1 MKTSMLSLLAAA
13 ALFSGV
19 AVANAAE
26 PVALSNS
33 QLDQVSAG
41 RMGGGNY
48 NSGTV
53 VYAIQFGAG
62 STGEAYG
69 VLPASTTTASNA
81 ALGAVYSTGFAGLVI
96 TPGCLSCGGGSH

>member
-1 MKTSMLSLLAAA
+1 MLSLLAAA

-62 STGEAYG
+62 STGRRMECSRLRPRQRPTPLWARFTR
-69 VLPASTTTASNA
+69 PALQDS
-81 ALGAVYSTGFAGLVI
+81 
-96 TPGCLSCGGGSH
+96 